1 MSVFRF
7 LMFYELNVDN
17 VINYLK
23 NRDYLKLLILV

>member
-23 NRDYLKLLILV
+23 NRDYLKLLMLV